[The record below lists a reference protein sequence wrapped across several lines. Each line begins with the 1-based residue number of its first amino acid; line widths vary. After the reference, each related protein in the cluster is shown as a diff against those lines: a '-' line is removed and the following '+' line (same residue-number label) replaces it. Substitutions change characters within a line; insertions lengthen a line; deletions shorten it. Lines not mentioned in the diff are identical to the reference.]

1 MSKKQKMD
9 SEGRSDRPNYKHL
22 WMTEKGRA
30 DVETGKPRE
39 FWTKIGV
46 AYENSDGS
54 FALYLKAFPVDGR
67 VVMQDPWP
75 RDGERHSPGS
85 QGSKKALPEASG
97 LGVAA

>member
-1 MSKKQKMD
+1 MD
-9 SEGRSDRPNYKHL
+9 EQDESNRRNFKHL
-22 WMTEKGRA
+22 WMTEKGKV
-30 DVETGKPRE
+30 DPDTGKPRQ

-46 AYENSDGS
+46 AYENRDGS

-75 RDGERHSPGS
+75 REREEPVGG
-85 QGSKKALPEASG
+85 QE